1 MTGRRIDIAIVGGGL
16 AGGLTALA
24 IHRTHPDLSLAVFEA
39 GDCFGGNH
47 RWSWFRNDIGDTAR
61 GLLVGFDKTDWT
73 GGYDVRFPAHSRRLT
88 STYRSMASR
97 DFDAHLRREL
107 PQEAIM
113 LGRRVAGMR
122 ADGIVLE
129 DGTGI
134 EAGAVIDCRDFEPTP
149 HLRGGWQVFMGR
161 HIRTPA
167 PHGVA
172 HPIVM
177 DADVTQ
183 HDAYRFVYTLP
194 LSDTEL
200 FVEDTYYADAPSLDR
215 EVLSARIDAYCASQG
230 WKGQTIG
237 SETGVLPVI
246 TGGDFTA
253 YRRSLGPAGV
263 VRAGAR
269 GGFVHPLT
277 SYTLP
282 FAAAN
287 AIAIANDAR
296 LPGPEL
302 AAMMEKRAKEH
313 WRAMSFYRHLGRMLF
328 LGAAPEQRFR
338 IFERFYTLREPLIER
353 LYSGRS
359 TLRDKVRILT
369 GKPPIPIHDGLI
381 ALLGKGAPLRHGS
394 NP

>member
-1 MTGRRIDIAIVGGGL
+1 MAIVGGGL

-24 IHRTHPDLSLAVFEA
+24 VHRAHPDLSLAVFEA

-47 RWSWFRNDIGDTAR
+47 RWSWFKNDIEDAAR
-61 GLLVGFDKTDWT
+61 GLLVGFVKTDWA
-73 GGYDVRFPAHSRRLT
+73 GGYDVRFPAYSRTLK

-107 PQEAIM
+107 PQDA
-113 LGRRVAGMR
+113 LQLRTRVAGLR
-122 ADGIVLE
+122 EDGIVLE

-134 EAGAVIDCRDFEPTP
+134 EAGIVVDCRDFEPTA

-167 PHGVA
+167 PHEVA

-177 DADVTQ
+177 DAAVTQ
-183 HDAYRFVYTLP
+183 HGAYRFVYTLP

-200 FVEDTYYADAPSLDR
+200 FVEDTYYADSPVLDR
-215 EVLSARIDAYCASQG
+215 EALSARIDEYCASQG
-230 WKGQTIG
+230 WHGETIG

-246 TGGDFTA
+246 TGGDFRA
-253 YRRSLGPAGV
+253 YRRDLGMAGV

-282 FAAAN
+282 FAASN
-287 AIAIANDAR
+287 AIAIAHNAR
-296 LPGPEL
+296 LPGREL
-302 AAMMEKRAKEH
+302 AELMEARAKEH
-313 WRAMSFYRHLGRMLF
+313 WKATAFYRHLGRMLF
-328 LGAAPEQRFR
+328 LGAAPEERYR

-353 LYSGRS
+353 LYSGQS
-359 TLRDKVRILT
+359 TWRDKARILT
-369 GKPPIPIHDGLI
+369 GKPPIPIQDGLI
-381 ALLGKGAPLRHGS
+381 ALLGKSAPLRHG
-394 NP
+394 NTR